1 MEYALSSTLC
11 YTKHMQPSQFDQS
24 SASDAADPSRT
35 ARVVVVVLFAISIFL
50 FKSYTFALLIPIMA
64 VALIVSLQRPAA
76 LLNYSASHA
85 EVVVGQRTYSYDTFR
100 SFSVTAKPTQ
110 NWITLIPRKR
120 FAMPIVMYFPE
131 DVGEQLVDLIASH
144 LPMSERKP
152 DLLERL
158 IIYLR
163 LQ

>member
-1 MEYALSSTLC
+1 
-11 YTKHMQPSQFDQS
+11 
-24 SASDAADPSRT
+24 
-35 ARVVVVVLFAISIFL
+35 
-50 FKSYTFALLIPIMA
+50 
-64 VALIVSLQRPAA
+64 LIVSLQRPAA